1 LEELS
6 GERKKNHQTAIIDVT
21 SSSFFIETQR
31 EREREREGAR
41 EREKER
47 SLKIVGF

>member
-21 SSSFFIETQR
+21 SSSFFIETER
-31 EREREREGAR
+31 EREREREGGSER
-41 EREKER
+41 ERKREA
-47 SLKIVGF
+47 

>member
-31 EREREREGAR
+31 EREREREREGGSER
-41 EREKER
+41 ERKREA
-47 SLKIVGF
+47 